1 MVEQAVLDARAS
13 ASRNGIS
20 ARFEAMPAEDWSALD
35 TDLLLL
41 DPPRSGCH
49 PRLLSML
56 RQRAPSSELFYIS
69 CNPHR
74 LLEEIEDLGARYNLL
89 SYQAF
94 DFFPQTHH
102 VELLLHFTA
111 RPDPNATSW

>member
-1 MVEQAVLDARAS
+1 
-13 ASRNGIS
+13 
-20 ARFEAMPAEDWSALD
+20 MPAEEWTQLD

-49 PRLLSML
+49 PKLLKLL
-56 RQRAPSSELFYIS
+56 REKPPSKELFYIS

-74 LLEEIEDLGARYNLL
+74 LMEELEDLTASYELL
-89 SYQAF
+89 AYQAF

-102 VELLLHFTA
+102 VELLLHFRA
-111 RPDPNATSW
+111 R